1 MEWLNKTVSFFKK
14 DLWLNRGERMPW
26 WKRALM
32 NMLKVVILTVKAF
45 FSNRLF
51 RMAAALTYSTL
62 LAIVP
67 IAAVVFAVARGF
79 NFSIYIEEWFRDALA
94 SQPQVADAIIGFVNS
109 YLVHAQSG
117 IILGVGLV
125 FMLVTVIL
133 LTTTI
138 EESFNDIWHV
148 DKPRTWGRTII
159 NSTAV
164 FFLLPIVIIVTSG
177 VSVVFAT
184 ISDHLREVIFVAPMV
199 KVAVGLA
206 PYVIWSLAFILLY
219 VYMPNTRVRWR
230 YAIVPGIIAGVA
242 MQMLQLFY
250 IHSQMWVSS
259 YNAIYGS
266 FAALPLFMLWLQIS
280 WTICM
285 VGAQMC
291 YVRQH
296 LKDMAFEHD
305 VAEISHHHQMI
316 MAALLLSIICKRHY
330 NGEQAYNVR
339 QLKEQ
344 SGLPMRVTTELL
356 RLLQMTGLI
365 HTSGAYHE
373 EDTIY
378 QPSVGTNNITLGMMI
393 ERLEGQGT
401 WKPRVLVAQ
410 LDGQLWRKVHQIRND
425 YCNELKTV
433 LVRDL

>member
-1 MEWLNKTVSFFKK
+1 MEWFNKIISFFQK
-14 DLWLNRGERMPW
+14 DIWRIKDEQLPW
-26 WKRALM
+26 WKRALV
-32 NMLKVVILTVKAF
+32 NMAKVTILTVKAF
-45 FSNRLF
+45 FTNRLF

-79 NFSIYIEEWFRDALA
+79 NFSIYIEDWFRDSLE
-94 SQPQVADAIIGFVNS
+94 SQPQVAESIIGFVNS

-138 EESFNDIWHV
+138 EESFNDIWRV
-148 DKPRTWGRTII
+148 DKPRTWGRSII
-159 NSTAV
+159 NYTAV

-184 ISDHLREVIFVAPMV
+184 ISDGLKEIIFVAPV
-199 KVAVGLA
+199 IKGIVGSV

-219 VYMPNTRVRWR
+219 VYMPNTKVKWK
-230 YAIVPGIIAGVA
+230 YAIIPGIIAGVA

-280 WTICM
+280 WTICLI
-285 VGAQMC
+285 GAQMC

-305 VAEISHHHQMI
+305 VKEISHHHQMI
-316 MAALLLSIICKRHY
+316 MSALLLSIICKRHY
-330 NGEQAYNVR
+330 NGEQACNVR
-339 QLKEQ
+339 QLKEL
-344 SGLPMRVTTELL
+344 SGLPMGVTTELL
-356 RLLQMTGLI
+356 KRLHEAGLI
-365 HTSGAYHE
+365 NINGSYQE
-373 EDTIY
+373 EDTVY
-378 QPSVGTNNITLGMMI
+378 QPSIGTNNITLGMMVDK
-393 ERLEGQGT
+393 LECQGK
-401 WKPRVLVAQ
+401 WKPKVLVSQ
-410 LDGQLWRKVHQIRND
+410 LDGNLWRKVHQIRNN
-425 YCNELKTV
+425 YYNELKSV